1 MQKSLNFKRIE
12 YISNIKPSFNRNHGG
27 KNALNLPNKNNI
39 LDFSV
44 SINPYGPP
52 SGIQLKLDLSN
63 IKEYPDPQNKE
74 LTRAFASLNNL
85 NEENIFIGNGSAEII
100 ALLFFCFVKKKNI
113 VMSLWPSFGEYF
125 HYAYIMQSKIVRV
138 NLNLPDFR
146 LNLNLINEMVK
157 KHQPR
162 LFFFCN
168 PNNPTGNYYSEKEV
182 VNILESLP
190 AETLFILDEAYVN
203 LVLSK
208 WNSASLLKRSKNL
221 IILRSLTKDYS
232 LTALRLGYSMASK
245 EITYLLRSICPS
257 WNINTLAQHNGVRIF
272 NDKSFLEKSVL
283 LLHKEKCRI
292 EKVLKKL
299 GYNMLLSSVN
309 FYLIEVKNAKEATRL
324 LLSNNIYVRDC
335 TNYDLPQ
342 YLRISVKSP
351 RENNYLLKVLGNLA
365 YMIKS

>member
-1 MQKSLNFKRIE
+1 MQNTCLEKIRN
-12 YISNIKPSFNRNHGG
+12 ISNIDPFFIRSHGG
-27 KNALNLPNKNNI
+27 KNALSLPNKNNL

-44 SINPYGPP
+44 SINSYGPP
-52 SGIQLKLDLSN
+52 PGMQLSLNLSSA
-63 IKEYPDPQNKE
+63 KEYPDPQSKE
-74 LTRAFASLNNL
+74 LTKLLASVNNL
-85 NEENIFIGNGSAEII
+85 DEDNIFIGNGSAEII
-100 ALLFFCFVKKKNI
+100 ALLFFCFVKKEDV

-125 HYAYIMQSKIVRV
+125 HYAHIMQSKIVRV

-146 LNLNLINEMVK
+146 LNLNIINEMVK

-168 PNNPTGNYYSEKEV
+168 PNNPTGNYYREKEV
-182 VNILESLP
+182 ISILESLSE
-190 AETLFILDEAYVN
+190 ETLFILDEAYVN

-208 WNSASLLKRSKNL
+208 WNSVNLLKRFKNL
-221 IILRSLTKDYS
+221 IILRSLTKDYA
-232 LTALRLGYSMASK
+232 LTALRLGYSMALK
-245 EITYLLRSICPS
+245 EITYFLRSACSS
-257 WNINTLAQHNGVRIF
+257 WNINTLAQRNGVRIF
-272 NDKSFLEKSVL
+272 NNKTFLEKSVL
-283 LLHKEKCRI
+283 LLHKEKGRI

-299 GYNMLLSSVN
+299 GYNMLPSSVN

-342 YLRISVKSP
+342 YLRISVKLP

-365 YMIKS
+365 YKIKS